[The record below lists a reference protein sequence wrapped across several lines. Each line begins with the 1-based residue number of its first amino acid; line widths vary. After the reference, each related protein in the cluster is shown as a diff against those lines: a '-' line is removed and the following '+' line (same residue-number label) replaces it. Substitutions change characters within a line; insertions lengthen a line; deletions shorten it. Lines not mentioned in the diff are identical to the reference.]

1 LPPRETNGT
10 YDADHPRILNG
21 MLRRHATGCAW
32 RDLPFPGAGAPV
44 RTSVAGGAFP
54 AWSSDGREL
63 FYLTPGGDLM
73 TVAVAG
79 GASLDLAAPRLL
91 VRGLVRPASARDV
104 PVATYAPMPNGQRFL
119 VRDTRRGDPP
129 LTLVAPWTA
138 ALRTSTP

>member
-44 RTSVAGGAFP
+44 RAS
-54 AWSSDGREL
+54 
-63 FYLTPGGDLM
+63 
-73 TVAVAG
+73 VAG

-104 PVATYAPMPNGQRFL
+104 TLATYAPMPDGQRFL